1 MNARPV
7 ITGPLHR
14 STDVISGHST
24 NSAQEAAVG
33 QVIRRRRT
41 RRKHLHRSDH
51 HPAGPRR
58 ANSTSAEMAI
68 VAGGESN
75 QATNMHATVSG
86 GYGNTASGNGSTV
99 SGGIANRSAGT
110 HATVAGGLRNHAD
123 GGYST
128 VAGGAFNDATGSHSF
143 AAGYRAKALASG
155 AFTFG
160 DSTDADVT
168 GNVANALVM
177 AFSGGI
183 GLYTNKAKTSGCT
196 VSSAGNLS
204 CTGTIAGAGAG
215 GDITGVATGAGLS
228 GGGTSG
234 DVTLSIASGGVT
246 AAMLAGN
253 GCTNGQILKYN
264 GSGWAC
270 AADLNGG
277 GGGVTAVTAS
287 APLASSGGAAPN
299 ITLTGAVPVANGGT
313 GLTSLPTNGVVYGQG
328 TGAIAAA
335 VGSVGQVL
343 AGTSGAPA
351 WTNSPTLLGN
361 LNLWVTTDPSVG
373 VITKSGGRFIHNF
386 GVDSTYIGL
395 AAGNFA
401 ASGFGNN
408 TGIGASSLANLQ
420 NGAYNTSVGS
430 FSLALNTTGS
440 NNTASGTYS
449 LRSTRPGP
457 GTPPTATPRCTP
469 TPSATTTQRSATAHS
484 GTTRRRTTTRPSAGG
499 PVHAVLHRCQ
509 PRLPHQQHRG
519 RVPSP
524 VQQPARTAQLRDR
537 QEQHGRRHGG
547 AFLQY
552 GWDQQHRARPTG
564 VAGQS
569 NRKLDTALGN
579 GAGRAITGSNNIV
592 IGAGAGDGLDSG
604 NYNIVIG
611 HPGTPTR
618 PT

>member
-1 MNARPV
+1 MSSQRTARYHWP
-7 ITGPLHR
+7 TGTEAPN
-14 STDVISGHST
+14 VISGHST

-33 QVIRRRRT
+33 QVIGGGGRGGNLCIDPITIQQGR
-41 RRKHLHRSDH
+41 
-51 HPAGPRR
+51 AC

-264 GSGWAC
+264 GSG
-270 AADLNGG
+270 
-277 GGGVTAVTAS
+277 V
-287 APLASSGGAAPN
+287 
-299 ITLTGAVPVANGGT
+299 
-313 GLTSLPTNGVVYGQG
+313 GL
-328 TGAIAAA
+328 
-335 VGSVGQVL
+335 
-343 AGTSGAPA
+343 
-351 WTNSPTLLGN
+351 
-361 LNLWVTTDPSVG
+361 
-373 VITKSGGRFIHNF
+373 
-386 GVDSTYIGL
+386 
-395 AAGNFA
+395 
-401 ASGFGNN
+401 
-408 TGIGASSLANLQ
+408 
-420 NGAYNTSVGS
+420 
-430 FSLALNTTGS
+430 
-440 NNTASGTYS
+440 
-449 LRSTRPGP
+449 
-457 GTPPTATPRCTP
+457 
-469 TPSATTTQRSATAHS
+469 
-484 GTTRRRTTTRPSAGG
+484 RRRPQRRRWRRHRRDRFGSA
-499 PVHAVLHRCQ
+499 ARLQRRCRQ
-509 PRLPHQQHRG
+509 HHPDSVPRRLQHR
-519 RVPSP
+519 RHAPTSPSP
-524 VQQPARTAQLRDR
+524 
-537 QEQHGRRHGG
+537 
-547 AFLQY
+547 
-552 GWDQQHRARPTG
+552 
-564 VAGQS
+564 
-569 NRKLDTALGN
+569 
-579 GAGRAITGSNNIV
+579 
-592 IGAGAGDGLDSG
+592 
-604 NYNIVIG
+604 
-611 HPGTPTR
+611 
-618 PT
+618 